1 MISITLVSTKR
12 LSEYLAA
19 VFQKELDADK
29 EAAIIVACEEPVQQ
43 TETAALS
50 MQVNLSHRL
59 YLPVMY
65 PSL

>member
-1 MISITLVSTKR
+1 LITLVSTKR
-12 LSEYLAA
+12 LSEYLVA
-19 VFQKELDADK
+19 VFQTELDADK
-29 EAAIIVACEEPVQQ
+29 EAEAIIVVREEPVHQQ